1 MSLYEYML
9 AYRPKKDGWTAFVRG
24 SRHMT
29 FGRLRHEVERVAG
42 GLAAMGVKRGD
53 VVMLALP
60 TMEQGIVAFYA
71 VSRLG
76 AVASMIHP
84 LMARGEFERAVA
96 EQRPKVVFL
105 SDINFKRLGKGL
117 SGVKRVVCPFLAYG
131 YLGLPRA
138 VPFEPY
144 SGDGSEPAVYMRSG
158 GTSGDAKT
166 VVLSASAV
174 NALTGNLLAT
184 LEKEGYGEK
193 DRMLTALPMF
203 HGFGLF
209 VGLHTVICI
218 AAAPV
223 LMPVPVFKADKA
235 VRAIARNRVTLM
247 IAVPG
252 MVNKLLAE
260 PGFKGENVRS
270 LHRVY
275 VGGDTVDAELEQR
288 FDARMREAGTD
299 CVLSPGYGLTETG
312 SVCVLSPDKA
322 CACSR
327 RTRREARCSE
337 NRSST
342 CALSSWTRR
351 GERCPR
357 AGRGSCCF
365 PATSSSSCS
374 AISTTRKRPPRLIR
388 R

>member
-29 FGRLRHEVERVAG
+29 FGRLRREVERVAG

-138 VPFEPY
+138 VPCSP
-144 SGDGSEPAVYMRSG
+144 
-158 GTSGDAKT
+158 
-166 VVLSASAV
+166 LSKRR
-174 NALTGNLLAT
+174 AT
-184 LEKEGYGEK
+184 
-193 DRMLTALPMF
+193 A
-203 HGFGLF
+203 
-209 VGLHTVICI
+209 
-218 AAAPV
+218 
-223 LMPVPVFKADKA
+223 
-235 VRAIARNRVTLM
+235 
-247 IAVPG
+247 
-252 MVNKLLAE
+252 
-260 PGFKGENVRS
+260 
-270 LHRVY
+270 
-275 VGGDTVDAELEQR
+275 
-288 FDARMREAGTD
+288 
-299 CVLSPGYGLTETG
+299 
-312 SVCVLSPDKA
+312 
-322 CACSR
+322 R
-327 RTRREARCSE
+327 RTGC
-337 NRSST
+337 
-342 CALSSWTRR
+342 
-351 GERCPR
+351 
-357 AGRGSCCF
+357 
-365 PATSSSSCS
+365 
-374 AISTTRKRPPRLIR
+374 
-388 R
+388 

>member
-1 MSLYEYML
+1 MTTRACAFYNLAMITERMSLYEYML

-29 FGRLRHEVERVAG
+29 FGRLRREVERVAG

-218 AAAPV
+218 AVIA
-223 LMPVPVFKADKA
+223 VFLRFDKGRVGRIDA
-235 VRAIARNRVTLM
+235 GVGQRDRLGVFQRDPGICCRDIVRAC
-247 IAVPG
+247 G
-252 MVNKLLAE
+252 K
-260 PGFKGENVRS
+260 
-270 LHRVY
+270 
-275 VGGDTVDAELEQR
+275 
-288 FDARMREAGTD
+288 
-299 CVLSPGYGLTETG
+299 SP
-312 SVCVLSPDKA
+312 V
-322 CACSR
+322 
-327 RTRREARCSE
+327 
-337 NRSST
+337 
-342 CALSSWTRR
+342 
-351 GERCPR
+351 
-357 AGRGSCCF
+357 
-365 PATSSSSCS
+365 
-374 AISTTRKRPPRLIR
+374 
-388 R
+388 